1 MQRIEIK
8 EGALQVNNSYQFSN
22 SGFFQTFVNGD
33 GSFGQFKVN
42 GTTGLAGDL
51 SVLKG
56 PGPYKNGTT
65 YNIIEANAVNNNFS
79 NVLLPAPNNFVSFGM
94 DQSPT
99 VVQIE
104 AYVKDFTWLATNRV
118 EWAVANYLDRI
129 LPSATGDLLGILGQ
143 IQNLS
148 QSEYSTALS
157 SLSPDS
163 YDNFTRTTYSNTH
176 QHTKSLQYR
185 MNNVRSYS
193 QTHESGNDALIL
205 LAYRGSDVGQLYNPE
220 RVSQIQGKNGLWFDA
235 FGQWG
240 DQDEESRYHW
250 NGGYTGFD
258 YFMRGATLG
267 FDHNL
272 SDEFMAGASL
282 GYSRSD
288 IDLDHDQGS
297 GYIKSLYGSIYGSY
311 FNKNL
316 YMDAIL
322 SYGRN
327 WYNNHRLLTIGPVQS
342 RASSDHD
349 GDLLSAYL
357 QGGYY
362 FDIKKWLIGP
372 FASLQYIYLDEESY
386 REKGAGSVSLNI
398 DGRKTDSL
406 VSELGVR
413 LARVFKDKCGS
424 LIPEVSA
431 AWLHDFDIDDRVITS
446 SFAGSPGASF
456 SIKGQDVERNGA
468 TLGAGITFIHKSG
481 LSTSLKYIGEFREK
495 YRSNGVMG
503 EIRYTF

>member
-1 MQRIEIK
+1 
-8 EGALQVNNSYQFSN
+8 
-22 SGFFQTFVNGD
+22 
-33 GSFGQFKVN
+33 
-42 GTTGLAGDL
+42 
-51 SVLKG
+51 
-56 PGPYKNGTT
+56 
-65 YNIIEANAVNNNFS
+65 
-79 NVLLPAPNNFVSFGM
+79 
-94 DQSPT
+94 
-99 VVQIE
+99 
-104 AYVKDFTWLATNRV
+104 
-118 EWAVANYLDRI
+118 
-129 LPSATGDLLGILGQ
+129 
-143 IQNLS
+143 
-148 QSEYSTALS
+148 
-157 SLSPDS
+157 
-163 YDNFTRTTYSNTH
+163 
-176 QHTKSLQYR
+176 

-316 YMDAIL
+316 YIDAIL